1 MKLMHRILLAV
12 LLLSI
17 ASLPLFASGQGGTAP
32 AAVNNKLTV
41 WMPINSNVAANFT
54 NEGDTFFAKELSRQ
68 TGIDV
73 TYQHPAA
80 GAENEAFNLMVADGT
95 YPDIIE
101 WNFATG
107 YAGGPEKAISD
118 GVIVRLNDI
127 IDKWSP
133 NLKKVFA
140 DNPDYAKQSRTD
152 TGSYYDYPFV
162 RDGQLLLFS
171 FGLYMRMDWLKD
183 LGLPNPQTMD
193 DVHNVLVAFRDQKG
207 ATSPYTGE
215 SGILL
220 GDNAFCYAFG
230 QNYGFYVHNDGTV
243 HYGVLEP
250 GFRTYLTTMA
260 QWYKEGLI
268 DQDIFSNNFAS
279 VTSKLLDGKSGM
291 SNGWLSSGMNARN
304 LAAKPT
310 NPSFS
315 LMMVANPSTT
325 KGQKSDYSYGDFA
338 VPPTACGTIS
348 GTTKN
353 QQLAAQF
360 LDYGYSDAGHM
371 LFNFGIEGV
380 SYNMVNGY
388 PTYTT
393 AAIGN
398 PNGWTPSQGVAA
410 YARASFGGSFLQ
422 DERYIRQLMNTP
434 EASSSL
440 DTIINMPA
448 LNHNLPPL
456 TPTPNESQEM
466 ASIMNEV
473 NTYVSEMVTKY
484 ILGTEN
490 LGTFDTFISTVQRM
504 GIDRA
509 LAIQNAALDR
519 YNKR

>member
-1 MKLMHRILLAV
+1 MKRVRILLLEV
-12 LLLSI
+12 LILSI
-17 ASLPLFASGQGGTAP
+17 TALPLFSSGQTGTTP
-32 AAVNNKLTV
+32 AAANKKLTV
-41 WMPINSNVAANFT
+41 WMPINANVAANFV
-54 NEGDTFFAKELSRQ
+54 NQGDTFFSKELSRRL
-68 TGIDV
+68 GIDV
-73 TYQHPAA
+73 TYTHPSA
-80 GAENEAFNLMVADGT
+80 GTENEAFNLMVADGN

-101 WNFATG
+101 WNFATN
-107 YAGGPEKAISD
+107 YPGGPEKAISD

-133 NLKKVFA
+133 NLKKIFA
-140 DNPDYAKQSRTD
+140 NNPDYARQSRTD
-152 TGSYYDYPFV
+152 TGSYYDYPFI
-162 RDGQLLLFS
+162 RDGQILLFS
-171 FGLYMRMDWLKD
+171 FGLYMRMDWLAD
-183 LGLPNPQTMD
+183 LGLKDPQTLD
-193 DVHNVLVAFRDQKG
+193 DVYNVLVAFRDKKG
-207 ATSPYTGE
+207 AVSPYTGE
-215 SGILL
+215 SGILI

-230 QNYGFYVHNDGTV
+230 QNYGFYVHSDGKI

-250 GFRTYLTTMA
+250 GFRNYLTTMA
-260 QWYKEGLI
+260 QWYREGLI
-268 DQDIFSNNFAS
+268 DQDIFSNNFAA

-315 LMMVANPSTT
+315 LMMVPNPSIT
-325 KGQKSDYSYGDFA
+325 KGQKSEYSFGDFP

-360 LDYGYSDAGHM
+360 LDYGYSDEGHM

-422 DERYIRQLMNTP
+422 DERYMPQLLNTK
-434 EASSSL
+434 EAQESL
-440 DTIINMPA
+440 NRIINMDA
-448 LNHNLPPL
+448 LKHNLPPL
-456 TPTPNESQEM
+456 TPTPAESQEQ
-466 ASIMNEV
+466 ARIMNEI
-473 NTYVSEMVTKY
+473 NTYVNEMVTKY

-490 LGTFDTFISTVQRM
+490 LGTFDTFTAQVRRM
-504 GIDRA
+504 GIDRV
-509 LAIQNAALDR
+509 LEIQNAALDR